1 MKITSLDNKK
11 IKYLMKLK
19 NKKFRDQ
26 ENKFIIETPNLIA
39 EALKCQLLEEVYKLE
54 DYSFNFPNSY
64 DLSKEVMNKVSD
76 LENSKILGICR
87 KPLNPEGAKEKL
99 LLLDGIQDPGNL
111 GTIIRSALGFNVEAI
126 ILSEDS
132 CDAFNSKVVRAS
144 EGAIFKVPIIR
155 ADLSLVIDKL
165 KQENIPIIS
174 TDVRRGKDIRDF
186 KCSKFALLMGSEG
199 QGVKKIYQ
207 SQADVTVYIK
217 TNQALESLN
226 VAVATSILLYEL
238 FND

>member
-76 LENSKILGICR
+76 LENSKILGIC
-87 KPLNPEGAKEKL
+87 
-99 LLLDGIQDPGNL
+99 
-111 GTIIRSALGFNVEAI
+111 
-126 ILSEDS
+126 
-132 CDAFNSKVVRAS
+132 
-144 EGAIFKVPIIR
+144 
-155 ADLSLVIDKL
+155 
-165 KQENIPIIS
+165 
-174 TDVRRGKDIRDF
+174 
-186 KCSKFALLMGSEG
+186 
-199 QGVKKIYQ
+199 
-207 SQADVTVYIK
+207 
-217 TNQALESLN
+217 
-226 VAVATSILLYEL
+226 
-238 FND
+238 